1 MPLGVERVDGGVERR
16 NLDVGQFQIYMQ
28 TASADAPWSNEQRHH
43 DDKHSSP
50 YRVRMMK
57 TEGCSFLIFW
67 ASVGANSGSG
77 PLEVSGML
85 PLGRSR

>member
-1 MPLGVERVDGGVERR
+1 MWGNSKSTYIV
-16 NLDVGQFQIYMQ
+16 Q

-57 TEGCSFLIFW
+57 TENRGALI
-67 ASVGANSGSG
+67 
-77 PLEVSGML
+77 LDI
-85 PLGRSR
+85 LGFGWS